1 MYPRRTR
8 DGLDDTGNQQ
18 ELKPHLATKR
28 RPPCLGF
35 ASPHMRNHIIPKF
48 RALAEGGAF
57 HLSFEVV
64 RDCLGGD
71 CAVHAL
77 DDEVG
82 GFGPAHEA
90 EHQFAGE
97 DDGAGVDLVLVGVFG
112 GGADAA
118 DAGS

>member
-1 MYPRRTR
+1 MAH
-8 DGLDDTGNQQ
+8 N
-18 ELKPHLATKR
+18 
-28 RPPCLGF
+28 
-35 ASPHMRNHIIPKF
+35 IIPKL
-48 RALAEGGAF
+48 RALAEGGPVHEA
-57 HLSFEVV
+57 FEVV
-64 RDCLGGD
+64 SDCLGTD

-90 EHQFAGE
+90 EHHFAGE